1 MEQKRRVRIVV
12 GTVAAYAM
20 LNDTKVAAAVWTA
33 LPLDFRVQRWGDE
46 VYGSVPL
53 DLAQEVPQEVV
64 ERGALAW
71 WPPGHAVCLFFGPTP
86 VSEADESRAA
96 SDVTVFGIVEGDPTV
111 FKAVSGSARMRIEQD
126 RV

>member
-12 GTVAAYAM
+12 GTVAAYAV
-20 LNDTKVAAAVWTA
+20 LNGTKIASAVWAA

-46 VYGSVPL
+46 LYGSVQL
-53 DLAQEVPQEVV
+53 EWAQEVPQDVV

-86 VSEADESRAA
+86 ASVGDEPRAA
-96 SDVTVFGIVEGDPTV
+96 SDVTVFGSIEGDPTV
-111 FKAVSGSARMRIEQD
+111 FRSVSGSARMRMEQD